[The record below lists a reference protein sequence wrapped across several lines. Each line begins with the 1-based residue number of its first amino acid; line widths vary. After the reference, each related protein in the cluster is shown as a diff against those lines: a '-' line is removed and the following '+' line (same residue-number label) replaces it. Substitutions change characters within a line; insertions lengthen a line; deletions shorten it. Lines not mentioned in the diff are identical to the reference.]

1 MKGKLLISI
10 IICTRN
16 RSFILPNCLDSL
28 LKQSIPTKEFE
39 VLLVDNIS
47 TDHTPTIAENYAGK
61 FEHFSYV
68 KAHEI
73 GLSHARNT
81 GYKHAKG
88 NWVIYLDDDAKASA
102 NFIERALWVIENHD
116 FDFFGGMYYA
126 WFKYGRPRWL
136 PEKYGTKEKLLK
148 EVGSLEGG
156 FASGGIMAV
165 KKEVIS
171 KLGGFVPSL
180 GMKMGLGYGEEDE
193 FQMRLR
199 ANNYRLGF
207 DPDWYI
213 DHCIL
218 PNKLKLTWHFKAAYA
233 QGRDQAII
241 FKQYSGLVILYG
253 FTRSLLGVFWKL
265 PIVLI
270 RWTFVQKYYWEN
282 MLLSLFLPMGF
293 QVGRVR
299 GWLIRHSG

>member
-1 MKGKLLISI
+1 MSNKICLSI

-16 RSFILPNCLDSL
+16 RAFILPDCLDSL
-28 LKQSIPTKEFE
+28 CKQSIPINQFE
-39 VLLVDNIS
+39 LILIDNGS
-47 TDHTPTIAENYAGK
+47 TDQTPKIAQDYANK
-61 FEHFSYV
+61 FRYFQYIYEP
-68 KAHEI
+68 KI
-73 GLSHARNT
+73 GLSHARNFGYHQAT
-81 GYKHAKG
+81 GP
-88 NWVIYLDDDAKASA
+88 WVIYLDDDAKASA
-102 NFIERALWVIENHD
+102 NFIERALWVIEHHG

-136 PEKYGTKEKLLK
+136 SETYGTKEKLLE
-148 EVGSLEGG
+148 EVGYLEKG

-207 DPDWYI
+207 DPEWYI

-241 FKQYSGLVILYG
+241 FKRYSGLVILYG

-270 RWTFVQKYYWEN
+270 RWTFVQRYYWEN

-293 QVGRVR
+293 QIGRVK
-299 GWLIRHSG
+299 GWLIRHFG